1 MHIIDNVIERLAR
14 KLQAH
19 QNLSHVEFLKVRL
32 GMQIVA
38 INLFKGIVTYGL
50 ALLLNVFLYTLFVH
64 IIFLILRM
72 FSHGA
77 HSESSLLCHVQNI
90 LCFVLLPWI
99 IIQYD
104 IPFIYLLCLSIIG
117 WFLVVKYAPAAT
129 QKKPIKQS
137 KIKGLKIK
145 SIITATILLVLSLII
160 PTPFNKLITY
170 AVILQSITLLPIFSI
185 KEEI

>member
-1 MHIIDNVIERLAR
+1 MHIIDDVIERFAQ

-19 QNLSHVEFLKVRL
+19 QNLSHIEFLKVRL

-50 ALLLNVFLYTLFVH
+50 ALLLNIFLYTLFVH
-64 IIFLILRM
+64 IIFLILRI

-77 HSESSLLCHVQNI
+77 HAESSLLCHVQNI
-90 LCFVLLPWI
+90 LSFVLIPWI

-160 PTPFNKLITY
+160 PTPFDKLITY
-170 AVILQSITLLPIFSI
+170 AVILQSITLLPIFST